1 MVHERE
7 RARMMNYSDPIH
19 ENAERTHRC
28 FDDVV
33 EHLLRHRISRG
44 PGSEIVI
51 ATHNETSIRKAVD
64 LMSELG
70 LAPNDE
76 CVHFAQLYGMSDH
89 LTFALG
95 RNGYNAYKYLPYGKV
110 REVIPYLVRRAQE
123 NGDVLGNTGTEL
135 RLLHEE
141 LRRRCSFA

>member
-1 MVHERE
+1 MKYE
-7 RARMMNYSDPIH
+7 DPIH
-19 ENAERTHRC
+19 ETAERTHRC
-28 FDDVV
+28 YDDVV
-33 EHLLRHRISRG
+33 ELLLRHRCSRG
-44 PGSEIVI
+44 PGSEIII
-51 ATHNETSIRKAVD
+51 ATHNETSIRRAMD

-70 LAPNDE
+70 LFPNDG
-76 CVHFAQLYGMSDH
+76 CLHFAQLYGMSDH

-135 RLLHEE
+135 RLLYEE
-141 LRRRCSFA
+141 LRRRYSIA